1 MSTKRSRRKTVNRK
15 RALIYALILTAGVLI
30 LLFWGKGIAAASARQ
45 EEKEVYYTSVRIEAG
60 DSLWSLARKY
70 APAYSDI
77 SDYVDTLR
85 QVNRVGREDRLIPG
99 QILIIPYYK

>member
-1 MSTKRSRRKTVNRK
+1 MNRK
-15 RALIYALILTAGVLI
+15 RALIYALILAAGVLI
-30 LLFWGKGIAAASARQ
+30 ILFWGKGMAAASAKQ

-60 DSLWSLARKY
+60 DSLWSLAQKY

-85 QVNRVGREDRLIPG
+85 QINQICREDRLRPG
-99 QILIIPYYK
+99 QILIIPYYQ